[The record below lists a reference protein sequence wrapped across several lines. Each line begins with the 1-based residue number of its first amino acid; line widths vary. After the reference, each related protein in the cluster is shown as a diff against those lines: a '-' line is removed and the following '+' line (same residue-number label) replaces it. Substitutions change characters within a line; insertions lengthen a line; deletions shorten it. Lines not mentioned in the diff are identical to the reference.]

1 MSQADAI
8 GTSTSTSPSLQDLP
22 LDGRGADDFLVASA
36 AASVLR
42 RKGDEGVGH
51 GRPGVRR
58 LHHVFEAACDR
69 VPSAVA
75 LECGGRRLTYGELDE
90 RANRLAHLLRGR
102 GVGEGA
108 RVAVLLPRSV
118 EMYVV
123 LLAVG
128 KAGAAFVPIDPEA
141 PSDRVAYIAEDAGV
155 DLLVT

>member
-1 MSQADAI
+1 MNDDLATPAMIRTSGAALHQPQAAVE
-8 GTSTSTSPSLQDLP
+8 
-22 LDGRGADDFLVASA
+22 A
-36 AASVLR
+36 
-42 RKGDEGVGH
+42 
-51 GRPGVRR
+51 RR
-58 LHHVFEAACDR
+58 LHHVFEATCDR
-69 VPSAVA
+69 VPSAIA
-75 LECGGRRLTYGELDE
+75 LECGGQRLTYRELDE